1 MARRAV
7 ARTAARETGRTP
19 KNQIPGPDVPRNAG
33 GGILKKREEN
43 RKKLA
48 ETEKR
53 DAAD

>member
-1 MARRAV
+1 MARREA
-7 ARTAARETGRTP
+7 ARTESRKTGRTP
-19 KNQIPGPDVPRNAG
+19 KNPIPGPEAVRGAG
-33 GGILKKREEN
+33 GQILKKREEN